1 MKKFLAILMT
11 AAMIIGAFTFSVSAD
26 GETQSICSYC
36 SKYHAVGARCD
47 GASAPANSV
56 TDGATSLNEILPV
69 EATVT
74 LELTGVNHRYAVDI
88 EFDKLAFTY
97 SAGQVWDVND
107 YIYVSSGTSLADPE
121 VKTTVSITNHSD
133 MPIGVLVNPLEDT
146 SVATWVELRCE
157 DAGGAAAGHIQ
168 NHTYKANIDG
178 ATPETKALTDKC
190 MVRLA
195 KKDGISDWNKV
206 FEEFGKMGTEI
217 KLGTITVTI
226 SAPYSDLH

>member
-1 MKKFLAILMT
+1 MKKLLAILMT
-11 AAMIIGAFTFSVSAD
+11 VAMIVGVFTFGVSAA

-36 SKYHAVGARCD
+36 NKYHAVGARCD
-47 GASAPANSV
+47 GTGAPADAI
-56 TDGATSLNEILPV
+56 TDGAANLDGVLPV

-97 SAGQVWDVND
+97 SAGQIWDVNN
-107 YIYVSSGTSLADPE
+107 YIYVSSGTTLADPE
-121 VKTTVSITNHSD
+121 VKTTVSVTNHSD
-133 MPIGVLVNPLEDT
+133 MPIGLLINPVEDA
-146 SVATWVELRCE
+146 SVASWVELRCE
-157 DAGGAAAGHIQ
+157 DAGGVSAGHIQ
-168 NHTYKANIDG
+168 NHTYKANIEG
-178 ATPETKALTDKC
+178 ATPETKGLTDKC

-195 KKDGISDWNKV
+195 KKDGVEWNKV

-226 SAPYSDLH
+226 SAPHNDLH

>member
-1 MKKFLAILMT
+1 MKKFLAILL
-11 AAMIIGAFTFSVSAD
+11 AAMMLVGAFTFSVSAA
-26 GETQSICSYC
+26 GETQPVCEYC
-36 SKYHAVGARCD
+36 SKYHPVGARCD
-47 GASAPANSV
+47 GTNAPANAI
-56 TDGATSLNEILPV
+56 TDGAATLDGVLPV

-97 SAGQVWDVND
+97 SAGQVWDVNN

-133 MPIGVLVNPLEDT
+133 MPIGVVVNPLEDA
-146 SVATWVELRCE
+146 SVASWVELRCE
-157 DAGGAAAGHIQ
+157 DAGGVAAGHIQ

-195 KKDGISDWNKV
+195 RKDGVEWNKV
-206 FEEFGKMGTEI
+206 FEEFGKMGTDI
-217 KLGTITVTI
+217 TLGTITVTV
-226 SAPYSDLH
+226 SAPHSDLH